1 MPNQEKVLDVHD
13 VPKWNRWFILSLQ
26 HIFAMFG
33 ATILVPFL
41 TEMPPN
47 VALIT
52 SGIGTLAYIIITRG
66 QIPAYLGSSFA
77 FIAPII
83 SSSMAEGLAGA
94 MVGAFLAGVVYG
106 VVALLIKI
114 SGVNWLLYLLPPVVV
129 GPVIMVIGLG
139 LAPTAIEMAMYDG
152 DGNYNST
159 YILIALITLA
169 ITVVASIFF
178 KGFFNLIPILFGIV
192 GGYIFALFMD
202 AVDTTNLQASWSALT
217 SSSSIGEF
225 FGAFFAK
232 PEFLI
237 PFVHYNPADVL
248 SLTIVAIMV
257 PVALVTIM
265 EHIGDQMVLSKIAER
280 NFLKKPGLN
289 RSLLGDG
296 VATLIASV
304 LGGPPNTTYGENIGV
319 LAITRVFSVFV
330 IGGAAVLA
338 IFFGF
343 IDLIAVLI
351 ESIPTPVMGGVS
363 ILLFGI
369 IASSGLRMLIDN
381 NIDLGKKRNLIIS
394 SVILVIGVG
403 GAFIEVNENVQIA
416 GMALAA
422 IVGVILNLALPGKD
436 QAQDTANMFES
447 DQRDEKAS

>member
-1 MPNQEKVLDVHD
+1 MSNQEKVLDVHD

-83 SSSMAEGLAGA
+83 SASMAEGLAGA

-152 DGNYNST
+152 DGNYNSS
-159 YILIALITLA
+159 YILIALVTLA

-192 GGYIFALFMD
+192 GGYIFALFID

-289 RSLLGDG
+289 KSLLGDG

>member
-83 SSSMAEGLAGA
+83 SASMAEGLAGA

-159 YILIALITLA
+159 YILISLVTLA

-289 RSLLGDG
+289 KSLLGDG